1 MTEAFLQALHQKK
14 QRRLI
19 NKKFKNC
26 FNECKISKQNNF
38 NFLPSDTWYNLTS
51 S

>member
-26 FNECKISKQNNF
+26 FNECKISKQNDF
-38 NFLPSDTWYNLTS
+38 NFLPSDTCGNLIS